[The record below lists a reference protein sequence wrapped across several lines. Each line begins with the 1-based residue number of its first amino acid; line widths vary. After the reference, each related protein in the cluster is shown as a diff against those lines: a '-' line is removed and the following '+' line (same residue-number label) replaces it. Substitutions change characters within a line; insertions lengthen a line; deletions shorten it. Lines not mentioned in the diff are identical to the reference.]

1 MSIRVCANGHLTG
14 QRHCYCGADAVRP
27 LRDRVKPIPRHELAS
42 VQPVKQKVVEIPK
55 SPFRL
60 WRHKH
65 WVKVLEN
72 TGIKR
77 ALQWWTPL
85 S

>member
-55 SPFRL
+55 PPFRL
-60 WRHKH
+60 YRHLRRIQRH
-65 WVKVLEN
+65 LVRA
-72 TGIKR
+72 TGYMHQCLR
-77 ALQWWTPL
+77 EP
-85 S
+85 